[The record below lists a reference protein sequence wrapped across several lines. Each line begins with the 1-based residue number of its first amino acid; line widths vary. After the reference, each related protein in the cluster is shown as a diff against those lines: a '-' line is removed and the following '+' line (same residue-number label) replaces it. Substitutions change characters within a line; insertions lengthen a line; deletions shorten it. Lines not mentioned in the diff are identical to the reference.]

1 MERIPVNK
9 PLLFEPLQLRSLELR
24 HRGWVSPMCQ
34 YSCDANGAPGVPNDW
49 HLVHLGSLATGGA
62 ALIVAEATAVN
73 PDGRISPRDTG
84 LWNEAQIA
92 GWRRVTDFVHAQSNG
107 AKIAV
112 QIAHAGRKAST
123 FPPFAEESGYVPVEQ
138 GGWQTL
144 GPTDAAFG
152 DGPAPLA
159 MTEDDINGVI
169 GDFAAAAG
177 RAVAAGF
184 DALEIHGAHGYL
196 LSSFLSAQVN
206 TRSDAW
212 GGSDENRMRL
222 PLAVIDAMRKEMPD
236 SMPLLLRISA
246 TDWHDVEGDL
256 LRSIEF
262 AKRAKEHGV
271 DLIDVSSGGNVPQ
284 APLRPGPGYQTQLAA
299 RIRAAVELP
308 VGTVGM
314 ITDGRQAELILRTGQ
329 ADGVLIGR
337 AALADPR
344 WWQRAAHQLGH
355 DLPWVPQYQWPRP
368 QNTY

>member
-1 MERIPVNK
+1 MTK
-9 PLLFEPLQLRSLELR
+9 PMLFEPLQLRSLEVR

-34 YSCDANGAPGVPNDW
+34 YSCDADNAPGVPNDW

-62 ALIVAEATAVN
+62 ALIVAEATAVG
-73 PDGRISPRDTG
+73 PVGRISPRDTG
-84 LWNEAQIA
+84 LWNDAQIE
-92 GWRRVTDFVHAQSNG
+92 GWRRITDFVHAQDNG

-123 FPPFAEESGYVPVEQ
+123 YPPFAEEGGYVPPER

-152 DGPAPLA
+152 NDAAPVA
-159 MTEDDINGVI
+159 MTEEDINGVI
-169 GDFAAAAG
+169 RDFASAAA

-196 LSSFLSAQVN
+196 LSSFLSPLVN

-212 GGSDENRMRL
+212 GGSDAGRMRL
-222 PLAVIDAMRKEMPD
+222 PLAVIDAVRREMPD
-236 SMPLLLRISA
+236 GMPLLMRISA

-262 AKRAKEHGV
+262 IQRAQERGV
-271 DLIDVSSGGNVPQ
+271 DLVDVSSGGNSRR
-284 APLRPGPGYQTQLAA
+284 APIRPGPGYQTELAS
-299 RIRAAVELP
+299 RIRAAVDIP

-329 ADGVLIGR
+329 ADGVFIGR

-344 WWQRAAHQLGH
+344 WWQRAAHQLGY
-355 DLPWVPQYQWPRP
+355 DLPWVPPYQWPQP
-368 QNTY
+368 QNAY